1 MSKNNYTTIVLNFLS
16 NDETVKENM
25 YSLVDSSVSEVADY
39 LETYTWSTVAEQCE
53 ELSPE
58 ILELLDYVIGYEVD
72 WYRIAAIMLD
82 ECIDSMKD

>member
-39 LETYTWSTVAEQCE
+39 LEAYTWSIVAEQCE